1 MRAPFPYDH
10 LAQVPSL
17 VVESDDVADGQ
28 QLDEL
33 FVFDDFGMS
42 GGNVSPHLRWHGF
55 PPQTRGFTVTCFDPD
70 APTPSGFWHWVLF
83 DVPASTTELAR
94 GAGALG
100 ATLPGSAQHARND
113 FGIKAYGGAAKRVII
128 SATEGEESHYRCVIF
143 CGRNATVVTVSRSA
157 NAGPAVGNAES
168 CRRSPGIRQPGM
180 ERGTQ
185 SSSVRRERTSG

>member
-1 MRAPFPYDH
+1 MRAPFPYDR

-33 FVFDDFGMS
+33 FVFDEFGMS

-83 DVPASTTELAR
+83 DLPASTTELAR

-100 ATLPGSAQHARND
+100 ATLPGPAQHARND
-113 FGIKAYGGAAKRVII
+113 FGIKAYGGAAPPQGDEPHR
-128 SATEGEESHYRCVIF
+128 YIF
-143 CGRNATVVTVSRSA
+143 TMHALDVDTLGVDSDTS
-157 NAGPAVGNAES
+157 PAAVAFNLAQHE
-168 CRRSPGIRQPGM
+168 IA
-180 ERGTQ
+180 RGHITP
-185 SSSVRRERTSG
+185 VFGH